1 MGTAASRSRLRF
13 PGAEPVQISAKVSAF
28 FAIVFSAT
36 CMWFAIDAFSPTV
49 IDPEQP
55 PSAEF
60 AWFWAFLAVV
70 GAGLAFVS
78 WKISETRMEDGDT

>member
-1 MGTAASRSRLRF
+1 
-13 PGAEPVQISAKVSAF
+13 
-28 FAIVFSAT
+28 
-36 CMWFAIDAFSPTV
+36 MWFAIDAFSPTV

>member
-1 MGTAASRSRLRF
+1 M
-13 PGAEPVQISAKVSAF
+13 QISAKVSAF

-78 WKISETRMEDGDT
+78 WKISETRMEDRGT